1 MNFFLRNCPIVRKVL
16 RKKKIRYAFP
26 CILSYISKH
35 YTICVIFLSNS
46 HASGNCIRIQPI
58 IPVYKE
64 HILARSSIQTGFSR
78 KRSAFISFVKHT
90 NTGILSGQRVKK
102 DRASI
107 RASVIHQDNLQIG
120 ICLIQKALRALIQI
134 PLRPVHRNN
143 D

>member
-1 MNFFLRNCPIVRKVL
+1 MDSFLRNCPIIRKVL
-16 RKKKIRYAFP
+16 RKKRVQYAFP
-26 CILSYISKH
+26 RILSYISKH
-35 YTICVIFLSNS
+35 YTIRVIFLSNF
-46 HASGNCIRIQPI
+46 HASGYCVRIQPI

-90 NTGILSGQRVKK
+90 NTGILSGQRVTK

-107 RASVIHQDNLQIG
+107 RASVVDQDNLQIG
-120 ICLIQKALRALIQI
+120 IRLIQEALRTLIQI
-134 PLRPVHRNN
+134 PLRPVHRDN